1 MFRSPRYL
9 VFKHAQ
15 RAARKRSLK
24 DEPDENLAPGQERL
38 RAFFIPGMQAGL
50 HTIEVSQPVEGS
62 GQQQTLETTQQF
74 NVQAPRFVLPEAAI
88 HTTYPPQGFSAT
100 AETLPHVIFNDP
112 TFPWERVG
120 SWDAEKSPPSDFD
133 RNRTPW
139 LALFIFTEDEL
150 RLPESSLSGDESL
163 FKNVPSLQDGAKQ
176 DTNFALTIPINEVA
190 DILSTANPYVAD
202 VSADTTSTS
211 MILLKR
217 ELFTGLFSKYD
228 GAGEVVPT
236 PTPYVYHHRFL
247 AHKRILNTEGMAV
260 SGAEST
266 NDTGAFGVVVSHRS
280 GPPDITVPTPV
291 FAHLVSIE
299 GVEQLKEWPLKDP
312 TRFVALAS
320 LASWSYICLPPETP
334 NIRDQFVH
342 LGQTLAP
349 LRPFITKETWHK
361 LGYSGLLGAR
371 LGQRIEQGYA
381 ASRYRV
387 QSGETT
393 TCFVRGPFIPV
404 KKESRKI
411 LPETSML
418 GSDLSFLDRAMG
430 IMDISYSSAWQ
441 LGRTMAIADQ
451 AFTTS
456 LYRVRTQILQ
466 RATDASHEQYA
477 TTYTWY
483 KNRETLLAAL
493 KRSVETL
500 AQLPEGRSLMQ
511 VGSIRRRWMR
521 DPVEPFNLSYQG
533 PIVDAL
539 IDTCLEKAA
548 KEVASTPDPENP
560 SEPSDKPYNEFNAP
574 FSADWVVVLRWVL
587 DRLFLDDVPAHY
599 LIPDAAQ
606 LPEES
611 LRFFAIDDQWMDCF
625 VDGALS
631 LGNHVDRTKDKVRDA
646 IKSAI
651 DWYLECP
658 LPFSDHPPPIPKY
671 GCYIR
676 SGIVAKFPDLIVN
689 VQPRPAGDGPP
700 VLLRHEVVDKGTMI
714 CLFSQ
719 PPSPSTFT
727 EFSFTQPPHQQTFS
741 VGAKVEATQL
751 TVALRRAYTVDDPQD
766 VDYDKSLEELIWK
779 RGETTDR
786 PVVYLWD
793 GKDRVGEPAVTLNIL
808 LMDNFVTYYNDR
820 LNALMDSEYYSDTV
834 ASSALAAWQL
844 NTPAYLLP
852 IKAPPGFDSPVS
864 TRPRKLPVSRRT
876 PPQLPTPPVQYKV
889 KTSYGG
895 AFVEFEDRLV
905 RQNYRPS
912 TGYNPMGRYMR
923 LSRTLQS
930 SKPMASFVVPKAMPR
945 GSGEVEDEAV
955 GVDLFP
961 DFRFFFWSAE
971 QPGTP
976 ATPGTIPMYTDIHG
990 NPMPQDL
997 IFSINLV
1004 DNAYPE
1010 FEVTYVEIEILQ
1022 GPPPTDP
1029 RPTFGPLMAT
1039 YDGSGGAMLSNLRF
1053 NPSLT
1058 VSQTYSSLIIRLV
1071 PRTMAD
1077 PQPGVL
1083 TGYVRADRCRE
1094 LSFVLRGVKVNVSP
1108 AKVTVEPK
1116 ISIHYLN
1123 RVTQAPKG
1131 EPKMTLT
1138 PVEYPP
1144 EPAYQTASQYA

>member
-15 RAARKRSLK
+15 RAARKRNLS
-24 DEPDENLAPGQERL
+24 DDPDENLTPGQERL
-38 RAFFIPGMQAGL
+38 RSFFIPGMQAGL

-62 GQQQTLETTQQF
+62 GEQQTLETKQEF
-74 NVQAPRFVLPEAAI
+74 NAQAPRFVLPEKAI

-100 AETLPHVIFNDP
+100 AETLPHFIFNDP

-120 SWDAEKSPPSDFD
+120 SWDAEKSPPDDFD

-139 LALFIFTEDEL
+139 LALFVFTEDEL
-150 RLPESSLSGDESL
+150 RLPESSLSGQESL
-163 FKNVPSLQDGAKQ
+163 FKNVPSLQEGAKQ
-176 DTNFALTIPINEVA
+176 DSNFALTIPINEVSN
-190 DILSTANPYVAD
+190 ISSTANPYVAD
-202 VSADTTSTS
+202 VSADTTYTS

-228 GAGEVVPT
+228 GAGDVVPT
-236 PTPYVYHHRFL
+236 STPYVYHHRFL

-260 SGAEST
+260 SGAESSD
-266 NDTGAFGVVVSHRS
+266 DTGAFGVVVSHRS

-299 GVEQLKEWPLKDP
+299 GVEQLKDWPLNAS

-334 NIRDQFVH
+334 NVRDQFVH
-342 LGQTLAP
+342 LGQTLSP
-349 LRPFITKETWHK
+349 LRPSVPEETWQK
-361 LGYSGLLGAR
+361 IGQSGWVGLRVLE
-371 LGQRIEQGYA
+371 RIDQGYA

-393 TCFVRGPFIPV
+393 TCFVRGPFVPV
-404 KKESRKI
+404 EKEPRKI
-411 LPETSML
+411 LPDTSML
-418 GSDLSFLDRAMG
+418 GSDLSILDRGMG

-456 LYRVRTQILQ
+456 LYRVRTQVLQ

-483 KNRETLLAAL
+483 KNRQALLAAL
-493 KRSVETL
+493 KSSMETL
-500 AQLPEGRSLMQ
+500 ARLPKGHSLMQ

-521 DPVEPFNLSYQG
+521 DPVEPINFAYQG

-548 KEVASTPDPENP
+548 REVASTPDPENP
-560 SEPSDKPYNEFNAP
+560 SEPSNKPYNEFNAP

-587 DRLFLDDVPAHY
+587 DRLFLDDIPSHY
-599 LIPDAAQ
+599 LLPDAAH

-646 IKSAI
+646 TKSAI
-651 DWYLECP
+651 DWYLESP
-658 LPFSDHPPPIPKY
+658 LPLSDYPPPIPKY

-676 SGIVAKFPDLIVN
+676 SGLVAKFPDLIVN
-689 VQPRPAGDGPP
+689 VQPRPAGHEPP
-700 VLLRHEVVDKGTMI
+700 VLLRHEVVDKGTML

-727 EFSFTQPPHQQTFS
+727 ELTFTQPPHQQTFS
-741 VGAKVEATQL
+741 LGAKVEATQL
-751 TVALRRAYTVDDPQD
+751 TVALRRAYTVDNPQD
-766 VDYDKSLEELIWK
+766 DNYDKPLEEIVWK
-779 RGETTDR
+779 REKSSTER
-786 PVVYLWD
+786 PVAYLWEVED
-793 GKDRVGEPAVTLNIL
+793 SLTQSPIRLHTL

-820 LNALMDSEYYSDTV
+820 LNTLMDSEYYSDTV

-852 IKAPPGFDSPVS
+852 IKAPTGFDSPVS

-876 PPQLPTPPVQYKV
+876 PPQLPAPPVQHKTKTRYDGEFV
-889 KTSYGG
+889 K
-895 AFVEFEDRLV
+895 FEDRLV
-905 RQNYRPS
+905 RHNYRPMV
-912 TGYNPMGRYMR
+912 GYNPMGRYVR
-923 LSRTLQS
+923 LSRTPRS
-930 SKPMASFVVPKAMPR
+930 SESMARFVAPKAM
-945 GSGEVEDEAV
+945 SGASSEVGGDAV
-955 GVDLFP
+955 GTDLFP

-971 QPGTP
+971 KPGTP
-976 ATPGTIPMYTDIHG
+976 AAPGTIPMYTDIQG

-1010 FEVTYVEIEILQ
+1010 FEVTYVEIEIRQ
-1022 GPPPTDP
+1022 GPAPTDP
-1029 RPTFGPLMAT
+1029 NPSIGPLMAT

-1058 VSQTYSSLIIRLV
+1058 SSQTYSSLTIRLV

-1077 PQPGVL
+1077 PQPDVL
-1083 TGYVRADRCRE
+1083 TGYVPADRCRE

-1108 AKVTVEPK
+1108 ARVTVQPK

-1123 RVTQAPKG
+1123 RATQAPKG
-1131 EPKMTLT
+1131 DPKMTLT
-1138 PVEYPP
+1138 PAEYQ
-1144 EPAYQTASQYA
+1144 ETA